1 MIQNGNLRARK
12 RQATFVNVPMVESG
26 MVSRL
31 LLVVMAALTHAN
43 FLHWTAQMIILLLN
57 STQE

>member
-1 MIQNGNLRARK
+1 M
-12 RQATFVNVPMVESG
+12 NVPMVESG

-31 LLVVMAALTHAN
+31 ILVVMAALAHVN
-43 FLHWTAQMIILLLN
+43 FLHWTAQIIILLLN